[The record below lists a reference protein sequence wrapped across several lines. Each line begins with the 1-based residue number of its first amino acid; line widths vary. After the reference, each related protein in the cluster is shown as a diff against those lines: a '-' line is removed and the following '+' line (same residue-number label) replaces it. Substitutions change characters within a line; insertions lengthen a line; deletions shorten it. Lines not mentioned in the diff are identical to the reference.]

1 MESNSEQPKKGSYR
15 GKRGGRFPRGKGR
28 YQSGYKSNQNY
39 YQNLPYNP
47 NYSQLNQNRYYNNQY
62 SPYMQQ
68 QLLYRTEM
76 YICSRYNYLI
86 DINIKNESLPEKL
99 NSNSKFYVI
108 KSFSEEDVHKS
119 IKYGV
124 WSSSKNGNLT
134 LSNAFQT
141 SHDNG
146 GEVYLFFSCNGSGRF
161 VGVARMKTPCDLN
174 KSFELWT
181 QDGKW
186 MGLFDV
192 EWIYIKDVPFKE
204 FKDIKITMKDGEIK
218 PVSNSRDTQE
228 IPFEQGKIMLER
240 ISKYQNSN
248 TILEHFEFYDM
259 RQDNYEKNIK
269 GKNIIPIPNQ
279 IQNQQG
285 NQINNVINNQL
296 NNINNTN
303 NYDINI
309 NNNNKIESNQNNIP
323 NNQVNNNVNK

>member
-1 MESNSEQPKKGSYR
+1 MEPNSNQPKKEQYR
-15 GKRGGRFPRGKGR
+15 GKRGGRYPRGKKH
-28 YQSGYKSNQNY
+28 YQGGYRKNQNY
-39 YQNLPYNP
+39 YNNQPYNQ
-47 NYSQLNQNRYYNNQY
+47 NYYPYPHQNFGRYSYNQN

-76 YICSRYNYLI
+76 YICSRYNNLI
-86 DINIKNESLPEKL
+86 DVNTKNVSLPEKL
-99 NSNSKFYVI
+99 NNNSKFFVI

-124 WSSSKNGNLT
+124 WSSSKNGNIILT
-134 LSNAFQT
+134 NAFHA
-141 SHDNG
+141 SHENG

-192 EWIYIKDVPFKE
+192 EWVFIKDVPFKE

-228 IPFEQGKIMLER
+228 IPFEQGKIM
-240 ISKYQNSN
+240 IDKIAQFQNSN

-259 RQDNYEKNIK
+259 RQENYEKNMK
-269 GKNIIPIPNQ
+269 AKNNYQ
-279 IQNQQG
+279 NQNQQVNQNNKEKINTINNTEEQ
-285 NQINNVINNQL
+285 NQINN
-296 NNINNTN
+296 T
-303 NYDINI
+303 
-309 NNNNKIESNQNNIP
+309 QNAIKNEE
-323 NNQVNNNVNK
+323 KKEEK

>member
-1 MESNSEQPKKGSYR
+1 MEPNSNQPKKEQYR
-15 GKRGGRFPRGKGR
+15 GKRGGRYPRGKKH
-28 YQSGYKSNQNY
+28 YQGGYRKNQNY
-39 YQNLPYNP
+39 YNNQPYNQ
-47 NYSQLNQNRYYNNQY
+47 NYYPYPHQNFGRYSYNQN

-76 YICSRYNYLI
+76 YICSRYNNLI
-86 DINIKNESLPEKL
+86 EVNTKNVSLPEKL
-99 NSNSKFYVI
+99 NNNSKFFVI

-124 WSSSKNGNLT
+124 WSSSKNGNIILT
-134 LSNAFQT
+134 NAFHA
-141 SHDNG
+141 SHENG

-192 EWIYIKDVPFKE
+192 EWVFIKDVPFKE

-228 IPFEQGKIMLER
+228 IPFEQGKIMIEK
-240 ISKYQNSN
+240 IAQFQNSN

-259 RQDNYEKNIK
+259 RQENYEKNMQMNKNKEMK
-269 GKNIIPIPNQ
+269 GNENLKN
-279 IQNQQG
+279 G
-285 NQINNVINNQL
+285 S
-296 NNINNTN
+296 
-303 NYDINI
+303 
-309 NNNNKIESNQNNIP
+309 NNNEKKDN
-323 NNQVNNNVNK
+323 

>member
-1 MESNSEQPKKGSYR
+1 MESNSEQPKKGSFH
-15 GKRGGRFPRGKGR
+15 GKRGGRFPRGNNR
-28 YQSGYKSNQNY
+28 YQGRYKSNQNY
-39 YQNLPYNP
+39 YQNQSYNP
-47 NYSQLNQNRYYNNQY
+47 NYSQQYQGRYYNQY

-99 NSNSKFYVI
+99 NLNSKFYVI

-134 LSNAFQT
+134 LSKAFQT
-141 SHDNG
+141 SHDKG
-146 GEVYLFFSCNGSGRF
+146 GEVYLFFSCNGSGRYD
-161 VGVARMKTPCDLN
+161 GVARMKTPCDLN

-192 EWIYIKDVPFKE
+192 EWIFIKDVPFKE

-228 IPFEQGKIMLER
+228 IPFEQGKIMMER

-259 RQDNYEKNIK
+259 RQDNYERNMKA
-269 GKNIIPIPNQ
+269 
-279 IQNQQG
+279 
-285 NQINNVINNQL
+285 
-296 NNINNTN
+296 
-303 NYDINI
+303 
-309 NNNNKIESNQNNIP
+309 NNNNKEFKGNNENKNIANPNTQSN
-323 NNQVNNNVNK
+323 NKKDN

>member
-1 MESNSEQPKKGSYR
+1 MEPNSEQPKRGQFQ
-15 GKRGGRFPRGKGR
+15 GKRGGRYPRGKKR
-28 YQSGYKSNQNY
+28 YQGGYKTNQNY
-39 YQNLPYNP
+39 YQNQPYNP
-47 NYSQLNQNRYYNNQY
+47 YFSQQNQSRYYNQY
-62 SPYMQQ
+62 SPFMQQ

-86 DINIKNESLPEKL
+86 DINMKNSALPEKL
-99 NSNSKFYVI
+99 NENSKFFVI

-134 LSNAFQT
+134 LSNAFHS
-141 SHDNG
+141 SHEKG
-146 GEVYLFFSCNGSGRF
+146 GEVYLFFSCNGSGKYI
-161 VGVARMKTPCDLN
+161 GLARMKTPCDLN

-192 EWIYIKDVPFKE
+192 EWIFIKDVPFKE
-204 FKDIKITMKDGEIK
+204 FKDIKITMKDGETK

-228 IPFEQGKIMLER
+228 IPFEQGKIMVER

-248 TILEHFEFYDM
+248 TILEHFEFYDI

-269 GKNIIPIPNQ
+269 GKINFTNPNQ

-285 NQINNVINNQL
+285 NQINNQINNVNS
-296 NNINNTN
+296 NNNEI
-303 NYDINI
+303 
-309 NNNNKIESNQNNIP
+309 NNNKIGANQNDIP
-323 NNQVNNNVNK
+323 NNEVNTNINK